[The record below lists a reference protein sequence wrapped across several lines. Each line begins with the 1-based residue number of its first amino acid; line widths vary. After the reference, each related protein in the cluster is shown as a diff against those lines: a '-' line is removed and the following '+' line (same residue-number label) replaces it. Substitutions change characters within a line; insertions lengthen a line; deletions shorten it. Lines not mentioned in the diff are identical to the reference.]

1 MPLFNRVQGNPK
13 HPTLVF
19 LHGFLGNVNDWS
31 ETINFLK
38 DDYYCVSIDLP
49 GHGHSVSIYPSQDE
63 GFEYCHHLICNAL
76 NELNI
81 TQFTFVAYSLGGRL
95 ALDYARTQDDPRLQR
110 LILESCHTGLI
121 NEKEKE
127 LRYQHDLGW
136 AQRFATQ
143 SMIDTLFEWYDQPV
157 FSSLN
162 DQEKERMI
170 EKRSKNYG
178 VYLASILLLTSLSKQ
193 TDALPYLQKNKLLET
208 PLPIYYCF
216 GEKDTKFSQ
225 LAETLSAQTSIK
237 VIKFKDSGHNIHQQ
251 VPQQYAQIIKEI
263 FKK

>member
-1 MPLFNRVQGNPK
+1 MPLSSRVQGNPK

-49 GHGHSVSIYPSQDE
+49 GHGNSVSIYPSQDE
-63 GFEYCHHLICNAL
+63 GFEYCHYLILNVL

-95 ALDYARTQDDPRLQR
+95 ALDYARTQHDPRVQR
-110 LILESCHTGLI
+110 LILESSHIGLN
-121 NEKEKE
+121 NEKEKNR
-127 LRYQHDLGW
+127 RYQHDLSW

-143 SMIDTLFEWYDQPV
+143 SMIDTLCEWYDQPV

-162 DQEKERMI
+162 DQEKEIMI
-170 EKRSKNYG
+170 DKRSENYG
-178 VYLASILLLTSLSKQ
+178 VYLANILLLTSLSKQ
-193 TDALPYLQKNKLLET
+193 TNALPYLQKNSLSEK

-216 GEKDTKFSQ
+216 GEKDTKFSR
-225 LAETLSAQTSIK
+225 LAETLSAKTNIK
-237 VIKFKDSGHNIHQQ
+237 VIKFEDAGHNIHQQ
-251 VPQQYAQIIKEI
+251 APQQYAQIIKEI

>member
-1 MPLFNRVQGNPK
+1 MPLSSRVQGNPK

-38 DDYYCVSIDLP
+38 DNYYCVSIDLP
-49 GHGHSVSIYPSQDE
+49 GHGSSVSVYPSQDE
-63 GFEYCHHLICNAL
+63 GFEYCHRLIRNVL
-76 NELNI
+76 NNLNI

-95 ALDYARTQDDPRLQR
+95 ALDYARTQNDTRLQR
-110 LILESCHTGLI
+110 LILESCHTGL
-121 NEKEKE
+121 NNLQDKE

-143 SMIDTLFEWYDQPV
+143 SIIDTLFEWYDQAI

-162 DQEKERMI
+162 DQEKEQMVD
-170 EKRSKNYG
+170 KRSHNYG
-178 VYLASILLLTSLSKQ
+178 VYLANILLLTSLSKQ
-193 TDALPYLQKNKLLET
+193 TDALPFLQENSNSET

-216 GEKDTKFSQ
+216 GEKDTKFSKV
-225 LAETLSAQTSIK
+225 AETLSIETTIK
-237 VIKFKDSGHNIHQQ
+237 LIEFKGVGHNIHHQ
-251 VPQQYAQIIKEI
+251 VPQQYAQIIKEM
-263 FKK
+263 

>member
-1 MPLFNRVQGNPK
+1 MPLSSKVQGNPN

-19 LHGFLGNVNDWS
+19 LHGFLGNVKDWS
-31 ETINFLK
+31 KTIDFLK

-49 GHGHSVSIYPSQDE
+49 GHGGSVSIYPSQGE
-63 GFEYCHHLICNAL
+63 GFEFCHHLISDVL
-76 NELNI
+76 NDLHI

-95 ALDYARTQDDPRLQR
+95 ALDYARTQHDNRLQR
-110 LILESCHTGLI
+110 LILESCHTGL
-121 NEKEKE
+121 NNLQDKE
-127 LRYQHDLGW
+127 LRYQHDLSW

-143 SMIDTLFEWYDQPV
+143 GIIDTLFEWYDQAV

-162 DQEKERMI
+162 DQEKEKMVD
-170 EKRSKNYG
+170 KRSNNYG
-178 VYLASILLLTSLSKQ
+178 VYLANILLLTSLSKQ
-193 TDALPYLQKNKLLET
+193 TDALPFLQENSKAEK

-216 GEKDTKFSQ
+216 GEKDTKFSK
-225 LAETLSAQTSIK
+225 LAETLSTKTDIK
-237 VIKFKDSGHNIHQQ
+237 LVEFKNVGHNIHHQ